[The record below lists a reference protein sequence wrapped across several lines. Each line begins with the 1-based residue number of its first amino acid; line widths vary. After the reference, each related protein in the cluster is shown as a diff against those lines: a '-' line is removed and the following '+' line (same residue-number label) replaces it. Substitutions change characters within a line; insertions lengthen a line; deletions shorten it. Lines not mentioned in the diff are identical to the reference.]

1 MEKSFIFDSVNGDRK
16 YKAEDWTN
24 YFSKFITNGVF
35 PNIASNL
42 QVIADG
48 TDMTVRLKAGAAWI
62 NGRMYEN
69 TDDLILP
76 IDVADGV
83 LNRIDRIVIQ
93 LSYVNREIRAK
104 VKKGTFASSPV
115 APTLQR
121 DADVYELGIADISVN
136 KGITSIK
143 QSLVTDLRLNTS
155 LCGIVSSLIQP
166 DTTAIFN
173 QYQQWFNETS
183 QMHEDEFQTW
193 FDSIKG
199 QLEGDIAA
207 NLANQ
212 ITQLDQE
219 VATLEQ
225 AQASHLADYV
235 QHPAYGVAS
244 GSANSYSVTLNP
256 APTSYVE
263 GMAVSVKIN
272 VDNTGSSTININNL
286 GAKSIKKPN
295 GNDVSA
301 GNLKTG
307 SIYTLRYNG
316 TNFILQGEGA
326 SGNAVASDLLS
337 GKTATTD
344 AGDIVGT
351 MPNRGMFNLPLGA
364 SVPAGY
370 YSGGT
375 VPNGKKFAS
384 GTATS
389 NSTTSTFQHT
399 TGANFNSLVPLI
411 VSGLTFKPSIIVMY
425 KFGGGLV
432 EYIVY
437 NAANDGISA
446 ESVKV
451 LGSINSSYTTIEVYN
466 MKANAGAAYVNSSGF
481 CLPVKATSSTYNW
494 IAYE

>member
-136 KGITSIK
+136 KGITSIT

-219 VATLEQ
+219 VTTLEQ
-225 AQASHLADYV
+225 AQASHLAEDGTLTKKGHV
-235 QHPAYGVAS
+235 QLSDDG
-244 GSANSYSVTLNP
+244 NSESNSLAATP
-256 APTSYVE
+256 
-263 GMAVSVKIN
+263 
-272 VDNTGSSTININNL
+272 
-286 GAKSIKKPN
+286 
-295 GNDVSA
+295 
-301 GNLKTG
+301 
-307 SIYTLRYNG
+307 
-316 TNFILQGEGA
+316 
-326 SGNAVASDLLS
+326 NAVRKAVEQHAYTVTKIGKDANGIFTTVEHRRKSDNKLVR
-337 GKTATTD
+337 K
-344 AGDIVGT
+344 
-351 MPNRGMFNLPLGA
+351 
-364 SVPAGY
+364 SVL
-370 YSGGT
+370 SGGT
-375 VPNGKKFAS
+375 SPQYTTRTITYYKKD
-384 GTATS
+384 
-389 NSTTSTFQHT
+389 
-399 TGANFNSLVPLI
+399 
-411 VSGLTFKPSIIVMY
+411 GLT
-425 KFGGGLV
+425 V
-432 EYIVY
+432 EKTETFTLSYDV
-437 NAANDGISA
+437 DGDLIS
-446 ESVKV
+446 
-451 LGSINSSYTTIEVYN
+451 EV
-466 MKANAGAAYVNSSGF
+466 
-481 CLPVKATSSTYNW
+481 
-494 IAYE
+494 